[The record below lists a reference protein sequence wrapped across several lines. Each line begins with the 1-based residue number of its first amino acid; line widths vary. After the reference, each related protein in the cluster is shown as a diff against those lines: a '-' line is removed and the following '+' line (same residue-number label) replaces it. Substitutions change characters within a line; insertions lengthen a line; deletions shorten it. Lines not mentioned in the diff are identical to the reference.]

1 MGRAV
6 VSRQQLGSMPPRKP
20 FDQHKLPLSV
30 TVDRTHRLWLRENYL
45 DLGFRSESHA
55 IDDAIGLLMQK
66 AEAAKVDQSGN
77 HARPSRPRAP

>member
-1 MGRAV
+1 MGRSVMA
-6 VSRQQLGSMPPRKP
+6 RLQPGSMPPRKP

-45 DLGFRSESHA
+45 ELGFRSESHA

-66 AEAAKVDQSGN
+66 AELERSQQQGN
-77 HARPSRPRAP
+77 GGRANRSRTT